1 MLHPHIIETDC
12 PSLTAIDDTIDRVR
26 IHGSAR
32 MRRALAFALSLGWLA
47 SAGAAALPD
56 EDFDVAVVGGGT
68 AGVAAALQSALVG
81 ARTVLVEQGFQVGG
95 TMTSGGVSFPGLFHA
110 WGRQVIDGVGYRLV
124 TNCVALAGGT
134 LPDFR
139 EPTGAAHWKHQ
150 IQINVPLYVA
160 LAEEALVTA
169 GVRVHYHSAP
179 TAAVFADGVWR
190 LSVAAV
196 GDTRTIRARQV
207 VDCTGDA
214 SVVALAGF
222 ARERPEVRQPG
233 TFVYA
238 LDPGVDVSKLDG
250 AALERAFAEAVA
262 DGRLRPNDARWGLRR
277 FLECRGDTANYIDD
291 ADSSTV
297 DLRTDT
303 NMRGRASML
312 RMYRFVRGLP
322 GLGNASLASMSP
334 EVGVR
339 ETYRIR
345 GEYEVTQADYVSG
358 RVFPDSLC
366 YAFYPVDLHDKEKG
380 VAPAHLAEG
389 VVATV
394 PLRALA
400 PKGSRNLLAAGR
412 CVSSD
417 RGANSGLRVEA
428 ACMAMGQA
436 AGAAAAVAA
445 RRGCSPLEAPLSEVK
460 AALRAHGAIVPAVTR
475 QSDCETSD

>member
-1 MLHPHIIETDC
+1 MEL
-12 PSLTAIDDTIDRVR
+12 V
-26 IHGSAR
+26 GSTR
-32 MRRALAFALSLGWLA
+32 LGRALAVVIAFGWLA
-47 SAGAAALPD
+47 AAGAAALPD
-56 EDFDVAVVGGGT
+56 DDCDVVVVGGGT
-68 AGVAAALQSALVG
+68 AGVAAALQSALSG

-139 EPTGAAHWKHQ
+139 EPTGAAHWRHQ
-150 IQINVPLYVA
+150 IPINVPLYVA
-160 LAEEALVTA
+160 LAEEALTKA
-169 GVRVHYHSAP
+169 GVRVRYHAAP
-179 TAAVFADGVWR
+179 TAAFLAADGSWR

-196 GDTRTIRARQV
+196 GDTRTVRARQV

-222 ARERPEVRQPG
+222 ARERSEVRQPG
-233 TFVYA
+233 TFVYT
-238 LDPGVDVSKLDG
+238 LDPGVDVAGLDG
-250 AALERAFAEAVA
+250 AALERAFDEAVA
-262 DGRLRPNDARWGLRR
+262 EGRLRRSDARWGLRR
-277 FLECRGDTANYIDD
+277 FLECRGDTANYVDD
-291 ADSSTV
+291 ADCSTA
-297 DLRTDT
+297 DLRTET

-312 RMYRFVRGLP
+312 RMLRFIRGLP
-322 GLGNASLASMSP
+322 GLGNAALVSMSP

-358 RVFPDSLC
+358 RVFPDALC
-366 YAFYPVDLHDKEKG
+366 YAFYPVDLHDKAKG
-380 VAPAHLAEG
+380 VEPAHLAEG

-394 PLRALA
+394 PLRALV

-445 RRGCSPLEAPLSEVK
+445 RRGCTPLEAPLDEVR
-460 AALRAHGAIVPAVTR
+460 AALRAQGAIVP
-475 QSDCETSD
+475 Q